1 MQIMLNMWLLLLST
15 FLLSL
20 HNYDVNFPN
29 FTLNDLQNKKEVS
42 FFLFWSYVQSVRIH
56 FKKNLPIY
64 DKLFKVIEFKSQCS
78 FCVNLILLVSSFAHC
93 GPREQLQVCFS
104 FNNKLAKKTQFT
116 KNPWL
121 YTSL

>member
-1 MQIMLNMWLLLLST
+1 MQIMLNMWLWLLST
-15 FLLSL
+15 LLSL
-20 HNYDVNFPN
+20 HNYNVNLPN

-42 FFLFWSYVQSVRIH
+42 FCLFWSYVQSVRIH
-56 FKKNLPIY
+56 FEKNLPIY
-64 DKLFKVIEFKSQCS
+64 DKLFKVIECKSQCS
-78 FCVNLILLVSSFAHC
+78 FCVTLILLLATFAHC